1 MSWGVVATVGATVAG
16 AAIGSSATR
25 SAASQQ
31 ADATAAA
38 QAENARQYDTTRA
51 DYAPYREAGVKAL
64 GQLDTEMG
72 QAITPADV
80 MSDPGYQFGLTQGQ
94 TALDR
99 KTAAA
104 GGRVSGAALK
114 AASEYGTNYATTGY
128 NAAYQRRQDRL
139 NRLQSLAGIGQ
150 TATGSS
156 AAAGD
161 AAASRNS
168 ALISA
173 QGNAGAAATMAQGN
187 SWGNTINQ
195 LGAAGQRWASGSGG
209 YTNQGV
215 ANANGLTAMDIYS
228 GF

>member
-1 MSWGVVATVGATVAG
+1 MTKKNPHAVALGR
-16 AAIGSSATR
+16 IGGKATR
-25 SAASQQ
+25 
-31 ADATAAA
+31 
-38 QAENARQYDTTRA
+38 
-51 DYAPYREAGVKAL
+51 
-64 GQLDTEMG
+64 
-72 QAITPADV
+72 
-80 MSDPGYQFGLTQGQ
+80 
-94 TALDR
+94 DR

-139 NRLQSLAGIGQ
+139 NRLQQLAGAGQ

-161 AAASRNS
+161 SAAGRNS
-168 ALISA
+168 SLISS
-173 QGNAGAAATMAQGN
+173 QGNATAAGTMANGN
-187 SWGNTINQ
+187 IWGNTINQ
-195 LGAAGQRWASGSGG
+195 LGAAGQRWAGGSRG

-215 ANANGLTAMDIYS
+215 ADANGLTAMDIYS

>member
-1 MSWGVVATVGATVAG
+1 MSWATVATVGATVGA

-25 SAASQQ
+25 SAASQMS
-31 ADATAAA
+31 DATANSL
-38 QAENARQYDTTRA
+38 AENQRQYDTTRA
-51 DYAPYREAGVKAL
+51 DYAPYRAAGVDAL
-64 GQLDTEMG
+64 GKLQTEMN
-72 QAITPADV
+72 APVTSADV
-80 MSDPGYQFGLTQGQ
+80 MNDPGYQFGLTQGQ

-99 KTAAA
+99 KTAAM

-139 NRLQSLAGIGQ
+139 NRLQSLAGVGQ

-161 AAASRNS
+161 SAAGRNS
-168 ALISA
+168 SLISA
-173 QGNAGAAATMAQGN
+173 QGNATAAGTMANGN
-187 SWGNTINQ
+187 TWGNTINQ

-215 ANANGLTAMDIYS
+215 ADANGLSAYDIYS